1 MKIFKIVK
9 ELHFEKKYY
18 NILEVILKFQ
28 IGSCNLISLFSLR
41 GNRLIYLPEEIGRLS
56 RLKILNLTSNMLKC
70 LPYSISKLK
79 ELQALWL
86 AENQVGHETRIFY

>member
-1 MKIFKIVK
+1 
-9 ELHFEKKYY
+9 
-18 NILEVILKFQ
+18 
-28 IGSCNLISLFSLR
+28 LFSLR

-56 RLKILNLTSNMLKC
+56 RLKILNLSSNMLKH

-86 AENQVGHETRIFY
+86 AENQVKYFGLFSSIAKQKVNYHQK